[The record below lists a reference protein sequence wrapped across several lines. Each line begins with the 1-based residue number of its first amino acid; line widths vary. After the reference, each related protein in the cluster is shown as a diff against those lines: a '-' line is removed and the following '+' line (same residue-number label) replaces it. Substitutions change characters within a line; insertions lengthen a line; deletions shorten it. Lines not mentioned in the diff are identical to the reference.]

1 MNFFTKLFWRLRNLN
16 FGLETTINKGL
27 IIKGNIKGIKIGKN
41 VYIGKNVEM
50 KIRDASQIIIEDNSK
65 IDDGVRIISANNSIV
80 RIGHN
85 SKIMFY
91 SIVNGGADITI
102 GSKTAI
108 AAFSMVNSS
117 SHEQLKNTDFMD
129 QGYLHDPIYIG
140 RDVLIG
146 SHSSILPGSNVGDGC
161 IVTTHSVVQ
170 GDTGEYVVLSG
181 IPVRPVKRRT

>member
-16 FGLETTINKGL
+16 FGLGTTINKGL

-80 RIGHN
+80 RIGQN

-108 AAFSMVNSS
+108 AAFSMVNSHLLLKDKNQINQTLKLAKLS
-117 SHEQLKNTDFMD
+117 RRFSHKIKK
-129 QGYLHDPIYIG
+129 Y
-140 RDVLIG
+140 
-146 SHSSILPGSNVGDGC
+146 
-161 IVTTHSVVQ
+161 
-170 GDTGEYVVLSG
+170 
-181 IPVRPVKRRT
+181 